1 MNSIYGYV
9 NGQPVF
15 SRDEFVFKSRRFG
28 EIKTD
33 EELIAFAEKVTGHW
47 SQAGWCRTF
56 TGYYLGNY
64 ALDEPYNSLTKTEY
78 ARLKELQAAA
88 IAEEERIETEKEWRL
103 INTLYYADNSIEEVY
118 ENKYGER
125 KTVMAV
131 QPHGDAY

>member
-28 EIKTD
+28 
-33 EELIAFAEKVTGHW
+33 KVTGHW

-56 TGYYLGNY
+56 TGYYLTDY
-64 ALDEPYNSLTKTEY
+64 ALDEPFRSLTKAEF

-88 IAEEERIETEKEWRL
+88 IAEEERIETEKEWQL
-103 INTLYYADNSIEEVY
+103 INTLYYADNSIEKVY

-125 KTVMAV
+125 KTVMVV
-131 QPHGDAY
+131 QPHGDAC